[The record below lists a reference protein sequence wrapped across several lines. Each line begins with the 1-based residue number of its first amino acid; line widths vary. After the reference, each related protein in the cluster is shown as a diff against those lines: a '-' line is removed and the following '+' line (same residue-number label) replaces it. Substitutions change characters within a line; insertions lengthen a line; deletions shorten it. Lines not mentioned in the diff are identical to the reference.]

1 MQKETQLKLR
11 KIFKKAHVIPK
22 EDGIPSKTKVSRVS
36 LSRKGQAIGEYEPRE
51 LPSLLETGFL
61 QEDDLCLEPKT
72 TKLVPLWRFLRGECA
87 PGYPNKKAEIPSTDP
102 ANPTAPRRGN
112 NKSRRVRVFRLITL
126 ASLTGAAV
134 AIVWAMTMS
143 AVAWNL
149 RSSLGKER
157 AANSEWEKKYQ
168 NVLFAAREV
177 ADSGQV
183 RGRVI
188 VRDAS
193 GTRVS
198 LPGIKVRLY
207 RRTQLETYL
216 ADRYAK
222 IAEVGGTDPT
232 RLATHFLKNIP
243 NALEVVSTNSDGRF
257 EFKIPEPGEYVIQ
270 TSIRAAKSGAIRLWF
285 VTFDS
290 RDPLNTAVDLT
301 ESNAVQQFNP
311 LFMLVEGR

>member
-1 MQKETQLKLR
+1 MRILR
-11 KIFKKAHVIPK
+11 F
-22 EDGIPSKTKVSRVS
+22 
-36 LSRKGQAIGEYEPRE
+36 
-51 LPSLLETGFL
+51 
-61 QEDDLCLEPKT
+61 
-72 TKLVPLWRFLRGECA
+72 
-87 PGYPNKKAEIPSTDP
+87 
-102 ANPTAPRRGN
+102 
-112 NKSRRVRVFRLITL
+112 ITL
-126 ASLTGAAV
+126 ASLTVSAV

-149 RSSLGKER
+149 RASLDKER
-157 AANSEWEKKYQ
+157 AANAEWEKKYQ

-177 ADSGQV
+177 AESNLV

-188 VRDAS
+188 LRDAD
-193 GTRVS
+193 GKRVS
-198 LPGIKVRLY
+198 LPGIKMRLY
-207 RRTQLETYL
+207 PRAQMETYL

-222 IAEVGGTDPT
+222 IAEAGGTDPT
-232 RLATHFLKNIP
+232 RLAAHFLKNIP
-243 NALEVVSTNSDGRF
+243 NAIEVVSTNSDGRF

-270 TSIRAAKSGAIRLWF
+270 TSIRSAKNGAMRLWF

>member
-1 MQKETQLKLR
+1 MKKETQLKLR
-11 KIFKKAHVIPK
+11 KIFEKARVLAK
-22 EDGIPSKTKVSRVS
+22 ESGFPSKNNASRVS
-36 LSRKGQAIGEYEPRE
+36 LSRKGIVIGEYEPRE

-61 QEDDLCLEPKT
+61 QDDDLCLDPKT
-72 TKLVPLWRFLRGECA
+72 KKLVPLRRFLRGEGA
-87 PGYPNKKAEIPSTDP
+87 PGFPGKKAEIPQPDP
-102 ANPTAPRRGN
+102 ADSQARRQSRR
-112 NKSRRVRVFRLITL
+112 SRRVRLFRFISL
-126 ASLTGAAV
+126 ASLTISAV

-149 RSSLGKER
+149 RSSLGKEQ
-157 AANSEWEKKYQ
+157 AANAEWEKKYQ

-177 ADSGQV
+177 AESNLV

-193 GTRVS
+193 GKRVS
-198 LPGIKVRLY
+198 LPGIKMRLY
-207 RRTQLETYL
+207 PRVQLETYL

-222 IAEVGGTDPT
+222 IAEAGGTDPI

-243 NALEVVSTNSDGRF
+243 NPIEIVSTNSDGRF
-257 EFKIPEPGEYVIQ
+257 EFAIPEPGEYVIQ
-270 TSIRAAKSGAIRLWF
+270 TSIRSAKTGAMRLWF
-285 VTFDS
+285 VSFDS